1 MMIGDELL
9 QIMAAL
15 GQRVRLEPPQPAPPE
30 PPRDLYGAP
39 RSYEWARTAEGIA
52 PCIGWPAIEELR
64 GYSRSK
70 PRVVVIWGNRSGIG
84 KTAAAL
90 LLARGLAPDGIGY
103 FVRCTEIVASLQEA
117 GYGST
122 PDQLHRARGTR
133 VLVLDDL
140 GIEAATEANRAAMCD
155 LVWRRAD
162 SERPGRCTIVTTS
175 LGPDELTRRY
185 GDGMTRRLHAQA
197 ALHLGSVTPR
207 NTP

>member
-1 MMIGDELL
+1 MMLGDELL
-9 QIMAAL
+9 HIMTAL
-15 GQRVRLEPPQPAPPE
+15 GQRVRLEEPKPAPPE

-39 RSYEWARTAEGIA
+39 RSYEWARTAAGIE
-52 PCIGWPAIEELR
+52 PCIGPVALQRLR
-64 GYSRSK
+64 EMGRDK

-103 FVRCTEIVASLQEA
+103 FVRATEIVASMQEA

-122 PDQLHRARGTR
+122 PDQVHRARGTR

-162 SERPGRCTIVTTS
+162 SERPGRTTIVTTS

-197 ALHLGSVTPR
+197 SVEIGR
-207 NTP
+207 SA